1 MLWKGCS
8 LFCPKILFL
17 QASANYLFEFMLVSY
32 SLFSIT
38 LLCCYLIVI
47 FCYIY
52 YWNQV
57 AYWELPEHYQATT
70 NITGVIAARNEEQT
84 IEACLEAVLAQKYP
98 TNLLEI
104 YVINDHSTDQTAVLI
119 EKYQQQH
126 PHLHL
131 LSLTGK
137 NQGKKAA
144 LAAGIQAS
152 SHPLIVTTDA
162 DCTMGE
168 HWLAYISSYYEEHQ
182 PKFIAAPVQFH
193 QEKSLLEYFQSLDF
207 MGMMAISAAG
217 IKGHFMGLCNGAN
230 LAYERQAFEEVKGFE
245 GIDHLPSGDDM
256 LLLQKIQAQ
265 YPQQIAYLKNEEAST
280 FTKAKTTFADFLQ
293 QRLRWASKSS
303 AYKGWQVWFMMGI
316 VWVLSLNILLDLLLG
331 IWHPFFLFWW
341 LMKFTLKS
349 MSDFFFLAMMASFFE
364 RPKLMKYFPVAVFMH
379 WFYIIIVGTLG
390 LFKRRIE
397 WKGRF
402 FYNQSSKK

>member
-1 MLWKGCS
+1 MLWRGCG

-17 QASANYLFEFMLVSY
+17 QASANYLFVFMFVSY
-32 SLFSIT
+32 SLFSII
-38 LLCCYLIVI
+38 LLGSYLIVI
-47 FCYIY
+47 FCYLY

-57 AYWELPEHYQATT
+57 DYWELPEHYHATT
-70 NITGVIAARNEEQT
+70 KLTVLIAARNEAHN

-98 TNLLEI
+98 TDLLEI
-104 YVINDHSTDQTAVLI
+104 YVINDHSTDQTAALVQ
-119 EKYQQQH
+119 KYQAQH
-126 PHLHL
+126 PQLYL
-131 LSLTGK
+131 LSLTEEQ
-137 NQGKKAA
+137 QGKKAA

-168 HWLAYISSYYEEHQ
+168 HWLAYISSYYEEYH

-217 IKGHFMGLCNGAN
+217 IKGKFMGLCNGAN
-230 LAYERQAFEEVKGFE
+230 LAYERQAFEAVKGFE

-265 YPQQIAYLKNEEAST
+265 YPQQIAYLKNEQAST
-280 FTKAKTTFADFLQ
+280 FTRAKANFSDFLQ

-303 AYKGWQVWFMMGI
+303 AYKGWQVWLMLGI
-316 VWVLSLNILLDLLLG
+316 VWVLSVDLLLDLLLG
-331 IWHPFFLFWW
+331 LWQPFFLFWW
-341 LMKFTLKS
+341 LLKFCLKS
-349 MSDFFFLAMMASFFE
+349 MADFFFLNMMASFFE
-364 RPKLMKYFPVAVFMH
+364 RPKLMKHFPLSACIH
-379 WFYIIIVGTLG
+379 WFYILIVGTLG
-390 LFKRRIE
+390 LFKRKLE
-397 WKGRF
+397 WKGRS
-402 FYNQSSKK
+402 FYNHPKKN